1 MHTLVTSRRE
11 RNTTHQSLLALP
23 LLLLLLLL
31 LQLANWQLAI
41 LKLAL
46 FVSFFTTLYDDACL
60 PPEAKNSL
68 HTQGRQFSALNSAM
82 EQLRLVDKRA

>member
-11 RNTTHQSLLALP
+11 RTIKQRKKKKKKQKKKTKKKKKKKQRKSN
-23 LLLLLLLL
+23 
-31 LQLANWQLAI
+31 NE
-41 LKLAL
+41 LAL